1 MKTPRTRI
9 ARLLADKTLGSNV
22 DPKQLS
28 REIAAYLLETRRTGE
43 LASLLRDIEAEW
55 AARGYVEV
63 LAYSAH
69 PLTTSVRS
77 SITGQVQGLYP
88 EAKKIIITE
97 VIDDTILGGVKLLV
111 ANRQLDLSVQSK
123 LNQFKQLTLAGKE

>member
-97 VIDDTILGGVKLLV
+97 VIDDTILGGVKLVV

>member
-77 SITGQVQGLYP
+77 SITNQVQGLYP

-97 VIDDTILGGVKLLV
+97 VIDDTILGGVKLVV